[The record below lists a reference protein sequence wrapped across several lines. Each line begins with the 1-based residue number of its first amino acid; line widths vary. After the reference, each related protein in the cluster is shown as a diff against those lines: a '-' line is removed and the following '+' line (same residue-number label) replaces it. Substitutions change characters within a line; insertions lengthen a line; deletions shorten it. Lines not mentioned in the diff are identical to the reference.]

1 MEPLASAM
9 TSLRSALIAAL
20 RSLLVGRSLIQAILA
35 YWTGRNTLKQ
45 VDGNPVPIGPS
56 GGGRRQYD
64 GILEFLREAE
74 ELLLQPVNP
83 AALCEFSLQ
92 LKAQLRERLWS
103 DAACM
108 LPSYNHQLPDGSE
121 HGRYLALDVGGS
133 TLRVALVEL
142 DGKAEAGRGGKSSIV
157 RMSTFRIDSDI
168 KNLVGMDFFDWVAAR
183 IVETVSS
190 ALEDAHE
197 NGSEKPIPVG
207 LAWSFPIEQ
216 TSAKGGLLRGM
227 GKGFLAADG
236 LLGLDLGDII
246 QMACSKRGL
255 NVELAAIVNDSSATL
270 LSETYQSPPTR
281 FGLILGTGFNI
292 SAFLSTSAIDGS
304 KFGAR
309 PASWLEQASHVII
322 NTEMGMF
329 GKGILPMTRWDRRL
343 NDSHP
348 KPEFQPLEHFVAGLY
363 LGELARLVLV
373 EAIESTGIFGGIV
386 PPSLLKPYSLETE
399 TISAVEGDTTSSL
412 SGAISAFSARHPSPV
427 APTTEDMTAL
437 KTIASLVTRRSA
449 AIVAAAVHGLWELKA
464 ETEGECLE
472 SLTEAA
478 AASARSDAPTDARDG
493 CRFMEQTKAEMG
505 LGRVMVAYN
514 GSVIEQYPGFLK
526 NCQGYIDGLLAS
538 SSSSSSSRLPGGIE
552 LVPAKESSLIGAAVA
567 LACREEGKAN

>member
-9 TSLRSALIAAL
+9 TSLRSALLAAFK
-20 RSLLVGRSLIQAILA
+20 SLLKGKSLIQAIVA
-35 YWTGRNTLKQ
+35 YWSGRSTLKEL
-45 VDGNPVPIGPS
+45 DGNPPAICPS
-56 GGGRRQYD
+56 EGGRHQYD
-64 GILEFLREAE
+64 SSILEFLREAE
-74 ELLLQPVNP
+74 ELLLEPVNS
-83 AALCEFSLQ
+83 AALSEFSLQ

-103 DAACM
+103 NTACM

-133 TLRVALVEL
+133 TLRIALVEL
-142 DGKAEAGRGGKSSIV
+142 DGRPEAGHGGESNILH
-157 RMSTFRIDSDI
+157 MSTFKIDSDI

-190 ALEDAHE
+190 ALEGQHE
-197 NGSEKPIPVG
+197 NGSEEPIPVG

-216 TSAKGGLLRGM
+216 TSAKGGLLQGM

-236 LLGLDLGDII
+236 LLGQNLGDII

-270 LSETYQSPPTR
+270 LSGTYRSPLTR

-292 SAFLSTSAIDGS
+292 SAFLNTSAIDRP

-309 PASWLEQASHVII
+309 PASWLEKANHVII

-329 GKGILPMTRWDRRL
+329 GQGILPMTRWDRRL

-348 KPEFQPLEHFVAGLY
+348 KPEFQPLEHFVSGLY

-412 SGAISAFSARHPSPV
+412 SRAISTFSSRHPSSV
-427 APTTEDMTAL
+427 APTTADMVAV
-437 KTIASLVTRRSA
+437 KTIASLLTHRSA
-449 AIVAAAVHGLWELKA
+449 AIVAAAVYGLWELKA
-464 ETEGECLE
+464 ETERECLE
-472 SLTEAA
+472 SLTAA
-478 AASARSDAPTDARDG
+478 VATATTDSSMQLRDRS
-493 CRFMEQTKAEMG
+493 RFIEQTKTEMN
-505 LGRVMVAYN
+505 LGHVMVAYN
-514 GSVIEQYPGFLK
+514 GSVMEQYPGFLK

-538 SSSSSSSRLPGGIE
+538 SSSSPSLSGRIE